1 MPAKRRESKTPAAGT
16 ETSKAS
22 PKRFRLGSSGQSAS
36 IDLDGDEPPATPAKA
51 SESSAKPGGAAWSS
65 PKVSPKAKSQVVAVG
80 VPKVNDA
87 EPGLPLKGIVM
98 AFTGEM
104 EVMPRVDAEEKAKAA
119 GAKVMGSVSGN
130 TNYLVVGS
138 RLDDGRAVEE
148 TGKYRKMME
157 LKEKGKKHPEVLTEA
172 QFVALL
178 PGAATQPRASVP
190 PPVCPTGDAQDSGAT
205 VRNWVDKFAPK
216 GFDEIVGNASLAKKL
231 TEWLRDWDDVVLKGK
246 TKRAAFKPGGGMPDN
261 INARAAL
268 VSGPPGIGKTT
279 TCRLVAKL
287 HGGYEVLE
295 YNASDTRSQKVI
307 QQMADGL
314 GDNRTLSFS
323 GGLGGKKVAGLTKK
337 TVIIMDEVDGMGAG
351 DRGGMAALIKM
362 IKKTKNPII
371 CICNDAH
378 SPKVKSLAFSCYDIR
393 FAKPSK
399 TSVAQRCAQIAQS
412 QGLNVEENA
421 LEALAESC
429 GSDMRMVLNQLQMLT
444 KSEHYMAAGVKYMDM
459 KEKMYQL
466 QKDQGIMLS
475 FFDAGKKL
483 LNTSEGSR
491 LSFRDRLDL
500 FFVDHSIM
508 GLLIQENYLNAV
520 SKKPVNNELMERC
533 AFAADLMATGDII
546 GARIRDNQEWSLLP
560 DLGVL
565 SCVYPAHT
573 VNGFI
578 AFPSFPSFLGKYSS
592 MTKMRRL
599 GTELQAHLK
608 LTSTASRSNLPT
620 SGYVDL
626 LYKKLIDPL
635 LSAEP
640 DAIQK
645 TVGILDSYGLRKE
658 HLIEHLTEF
667 RQHLGGDDLF
677 KLVDP
682 KIKSAMTREFN
693 TGCHAVRVVI
703 PKGKKRKGMEDNPD
717 DIDDDVEKDRVK
729 ADEEEEVVDGS
740 GDEKDA
746 ASSLVKI
753 KNSAKAK
760 AKGKAKARSAS
771 SSQLEGVDPSP
782 SPTAKGKAKAKAK
795 GKAAR
800 SN

>member
-1 MPAKRRESKTPAAGT
+1 MPPKKRESKAPA
-16 ETSKAS
+16 ESS
-22 PKRFRLGSSGQSAS
+22 KRFKLGASGQSAS
-36 IDLDGDEPPATPAKA
+36 IDLDADEPPATPAK
-51 SESSAKPGGAAWSS
+51 SAAARSS
-65 PKVSPKAKSQVVAVG
+65 PKVSPKAKGQSAPTG
-80 VPKVNDA
+80 VLKLNDA
-87 EPGLPLKGIVM
+87 EPGLPLKGVVM

-104 EVMPRVDAEEKAKAA
+104 EVMTRLDAEEKAKAA

-130 TNYLVVGS
+130 TSYLVVGS

-148 TGKYRKMME
+148 TSKYRKMME
-157 LKEKGKKHPEVLTEA
+157 LKEKGKKHPEVLTET
-172 QFVALL
+172 QFLALL
-178 PGAATQPRASVP
+178 PGSTAPPKVSAP
-190 PPVCPTGDAQDSGAT
+190 PPVPAPDTQNSGA
-205 VRNWVDKFAPK
+205 VHANWVDKFAPK
-216 GFDEIVGNASLAKKL
+216 GFDEIVGNSSLAKKL

-246 TKRAAFKPGGGMPDN
+246 TKRAGFKPGGGMPDN

-314 GDNRTLSFS
+314 GDNRTLCFS
-323 GGLGGKKVAGLTKK
+323 GGLGKQQVTGLTKK

-378 SPKVKSLAFSCYDIR
+378 NPKVKSLAFSCYDIR
-393 FAKPSK
+393 FAKPTK
-399 TSVAQRCAQIAQS
+399 NSVAQRCAQIARS
-412 QGLNVEENA
+412 QGLDVEENA

-444 KSEHYMAAGVKYMDM
+444 QSEHYMATGVKYMDM
-459 KEKMYQL
+459 KEKMYQM

-483 LNTSEGSR
+483 LNTSEAAR
-491 LSFRDRLDL
+491 LSFRDRLEL
-500 FFVDHSIM
+500 FFVDHAIM
-508 GLLIQENYLNAV
+508 GLMVQENYLNSVA
-520 SKKPVNNELMERC
+520 KKPVTNELMEKC
-533 AFAADLMATGDII
+533 ASAAELMTAGDMI
-546 GARIRDNQEWSLLP
+546 GARVRDNQEWSLLP

-565 SCVYPAHT
+565 SCVYPAHL
-573 VNGFI
+573 VNGFV

-592 MTKMRRL
+592 MTKMRRFA
-599 GTELQAHLK
+599 TELQTHLR
-608 LTSTASRSNLPT
+608 LTSTASRCSLPT
-620 SGYVDL
+620 SGQLDL

-635 LSAEP
+635 TAAEP
-640 DAIQK
+640 DIQK

-667 RQHLGGDDLF
+667 RQHLGQDDLF
-677 KLVDP
+677 KNVDP

-703 PKGKKRKGMEDNPD
+703 PRGKKRKGMDENPD
-717 DIDDDVEKDRVK
+717 EIGDDVETDKVK
-729 ADEEEEVVDGS
+729 IDEEEDAAGDS
-740 GDEKDA
+740 GDEKDTA

-753 KNSAKAK
+753 KGAAKAK
-760 AKGKAKARSAS
+760 AKGKAKARAAS
-771 SSQLEGVDPSP
+771 SSELDPSP
-782 SPTAKGKAKAKAK
+782 SPAAKGKAKAKAK

-800 SN
+800 

>member
-1 MPAKRRESKTPAAGT
+1 MPPKKRESKAGAT
-16 ETSKAS
+16 GTSETSKAS
-22 PKRFRLGSSGQSAS
+22 PKRFKLGSSGQSAS
-36 IDLDGDEPPATPAKA
+36 IDLDGDEPPATPAKV
-51 SESSAKPGGAAWSS
+51 SESSAKPGGAARSS
-65 PKVSPKAKSQVVAVG
+65 PKVSPKAKSQAVAVG
-80 VPKVNDA
+80 VPKLNDA

-104 EVMPRVDAEEKAKAA
+104 EVMTRMDAEEKAKAA

-130 TNYLVVGS
+130 TQYLVVGS

-148 TGKYRKMME
+148 TSKYRKVME
-157 LKEKGKKHPEVLTEA
+157 MKEKGKKHPEFLTEA

-178 PGAATQPRASVP
+178 PGAATQSTTSV
-190 PPVCPTGDAQDSGAT
+190 PPVCPATDAQVSGTTAS
-205 VRNWVDKFAPK
+205 NWVDKFAPK
-216 GFDEIVGNASLAKKL
+216 GFDEVIGNASLAKKL

-246 TKRAAFKPGGGMPDN
+246 TKRAGFKPGGGMPDN

-268 VSGPPGIGKTT
+268 VSGSPGIGKTT

-314 GDNRTLSFS
+314 GDNRTLCFS
-323 GGLGGKKVAGLTKK
+323 GGLGDKKVTGLTKK

-378 SPKVKSLAFSCYDIR
+378 SPKVKSLAFSCYDIK
-393 FAKPSK
+393 FAKPTK
-399 TSVAQRCAQIAQS
+399 TSVAQRCAQIARS
-412 QGLNVEENA
+412 QGLNIEENA

-429 GSDMRMVLNQLQMLT
+429 GSDMRMVLNQLQMMT
-444 KSEHYMAAGVKYMDM
+444 KSELYMASGVKYMDM
-459 KEKMYQL
+459 KEKMYQI

-508 GLLIQENYLNAV
+508 GLVIQENYLNAV
-520 SKKPVNNELMERC
+520 SKKPVNNELLERC
-533 AFAADLMATGDII
+533 AFAAELMSAGDII
-546 GARIRDNQEWSLLP
+546 GDKIRNNQEWSLLP

-573 VNGFI
+573 VNGFV

-592 MTKMRRL
+592 MTRMRRL
-599 GTELQAHLK
+599 ATEMQAHLK
-608 LTSTASRSNLPT
+608 LTSTASRGTLTT

-635 LSAEP
+635 LAADT

-645 TVGILDSYGLRKE
+645 TVGMLDSYGLRKE

-667 RQHLGGDDLF
+667 RQHLGGEDLF
-677 KLVDP
+677 KVVDP

-693 TGCHAVRVVI
+693 TGCHAVKVVI

-717 DIDDDVEKDRVK
+717 EDNPDIEKDKVK
-729 ADEEEEVVDGS
+729 VDEEEDNPDGS

-746 ASSLVKI
+746 TSSLVKI
-753 KNSAKAK
+753 KGSAKAK
-760 AKGKAKARSAS
+760 AKAKAKARSAS
-771 SSQLEGVDPSP
+771 SSQPPEGVDPNP
-782 SPTAKGKAKAKAK
+782 SPKAKGKAKAKAK

-800 SN
+800 